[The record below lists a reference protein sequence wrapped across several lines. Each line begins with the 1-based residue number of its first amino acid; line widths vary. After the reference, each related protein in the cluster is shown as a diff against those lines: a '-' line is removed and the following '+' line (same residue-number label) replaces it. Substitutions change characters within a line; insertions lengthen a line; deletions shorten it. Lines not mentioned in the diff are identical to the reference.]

1 MSAGKFGLLKG
12 LGDGMA
18 QTGNMLMVDKLDQ
31 MKQERIQS
39 YQTKMQDKAFARDD
53 ANRAQ
58 DRAYQV
64 EDNAVAQGNEDKRF
78 GLLQSQFN
86 VNTDQSTQELQLRQ
100 DQARLATR
108 QIDQALEIGALNLQ
122 DATRVS
128 SLYSIIAD
136 PDATPDE
143 VTSAISTMQ
152 NLKNTDPEKYSSITI
167 YGEENEFGVQPRTS
181 GILSSRTGR
190 VAPAF
195 PQGAGDTS
203 SQPTSV
209 GIPQGAIDALKAS
222 PTQEMVRAFN
232 EKYGQGSAST
242 HIDSPQASAPDS
254 QPSTPQVQQ
263 SPAVT
268 SSSAGISPDQK
279 DKLKTETNRNQ
290 RIGLAAGEDLRW
302 VIDQFGNV
310 VQVPGR
316 IVLGAGGELYQL
328 LDGPVSGVGSF
339 LKGVFQGVSTGE

>member
-39 YQTKMQDKAFARDD
+39 YQTKMQDRAFARDD
-53 ANRAQ
+53 ANRVQ
-58 DRAYQV
+58 DRGYQV
-64 EDNAVAQGNEDKRF
+64 EDNKVAQGNEDKRF
-78 GLLQSQFN
+78 GLLQEQFN

-100 DQARLATR
+100 YQAVIATR
-108 QIDQALEIGALNLQ
+108 QINQALEIGAITLKDAQRVTGLYDIIGNPQSTPEQKQ
-122 DATRVS
+122 D
-128 SLYSIIAD
+128 
-136 PDATPDE
+136 
-143 VTSAISTMQ
+143 AISTMQ
-152 NLKNTDPEKYSSITI
+152 DLVDKDPARYSAITM
-167 YGEENEFGVQPRTS
+167 YGEPDENNYGIQSRTS
-181 GILSSRTGR
+181 GILSSRTGL
-190 VAPAF
+190 VTPVGQPAM
-195 PQGAGDTS
+195 GAGGS
-203 SQPTSV
+203 NQ
-209 GIPQGAIDALKAS
+209 IPQGAIDALKAS

-242 HIDSPQASAPDS
+242 HIDSPQASAPAS

-279 DKLKTETNRNQ
+279 DKLKTETSRSQ
-290 RIGLAAGEDLRW
+290 RIGVAAGEDLRW

-339 LKGVFQGVSTGE
+339 LKGVFQGASTGE